1 MVMNAFQKV
10 DVETESASGLTAVT
24 KADAQA
30 DSSAVG
36 QRGELGG
43 PERYSPLNAEDHV
56 GTTDPLILKE

>member
-30 DSSAVG
+30 GSSAVG
-36 QRGELGG
+36 RGELGG

-56 GTTDPLILKE
+56 GTADLLILKE

>member
-24 KADAQA
+24 KADAQV

-43 PERYSPLNAEDHV
+43 PERYSPLKAGDTS
-56 GTTDPLILKE
+56 GPQTC